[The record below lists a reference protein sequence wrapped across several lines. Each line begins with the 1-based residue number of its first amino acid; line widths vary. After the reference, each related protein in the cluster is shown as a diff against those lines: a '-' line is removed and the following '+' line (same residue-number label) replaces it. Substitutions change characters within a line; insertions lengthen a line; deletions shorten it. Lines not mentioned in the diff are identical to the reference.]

1 VPAATGQGAHRSSE
15 YSSTRLRVSFVGR
28 PQCHAAVRAL
38 RFHGPCAFGIGVMA
52 LAASCAF
59 GRPHRRY
66 RSTSEV
72 PSSVHSAPCAAAAP
86 RAEAPEV
93 SASVQTMLSPFH
105 LGRSHLGRSH
115 LGHSH
120 LGRSHLGRSH
130 LRHSH
135 LGHSYLGHSHLGRS
149 VCVCS
154 KRRPRSSRTSRM
166 QARSRRAMPK
176 RPCQADTMHATLSA
190 RRGKCASHTRVR
202 ARWPTLQRSAG
213 VRARTG

>member
-1 VPAATGQGAHRSSE
+1 MSCGAVRSGTGLCGTHGQSHGPSGRRSPTAAAAAGPCELQRPFNGRFGVARAEVEPVLPRARPLVPAATGQGAHRSSE

-52 LAASCAF
+52 PAASYAS
-59 GRPHRRY
+59 GRPHRRH

-105 LGRSHLGRSH
+105 LGRSHL
-115 LGHSH
+115 
-120 LGRSHLGRSH
+120 
-130 LRHSH
+130 RHS
-135 LGHSYLGHSHLGRS
+135 
-149 VCVCS
+149 
-154 KRRPRSSRTSRM
+154 T
-166 QARSRRAMPK
+166 
-176 RPCQADTMHATLSA
+176 
-190 RRGKCASHTRVR
+190 
-202 ARWPTLQRSAG
+202 
-213 VRARTG
+213 